1 MTTTGELRQLLGPVG
16 IWMPRP
22 ASIGLDPGEFALS
35 VEEAGFGSI
44 WVPGVN
50 AAEDLAALEPL
61 LAATKRLVVATG
73 IASVWTWSPAELGA
87 AADRLTADYP
97 DRFVLGLGVSHAPL
111 VEPTGQAYAR
121 PLTRG
126 PISLPGRLVIVDY
139 GEVISLSQSAADRA
153 IIADLAGVRG
163 DGEPPFWRAYYAH
176 RDGLDQGSGGVAAY
190 WQAIAADIGAS
201 WDDARVHEL
210 WAADFRSWLS
220 INPSIIEVLADLKA
234 GRTRLVL
241 LSNAGPDYG
250 SYFRHGPLGD
260 FFAACYV
267 SGELNL
273 LKPHPEIY
281 RHVLDDQGVSA
292 ADAVFIDNRDRNVRG
307 AEAVG
312 ITGHVFT
319 GVPALRSFLT
329 SLQ

>member
-1 MTTTGELRQLLGPVG
+1 M
-16 IWMPRP
+16 
-22 ASIGLDPGEFALS
+22 
-35 VEEAGFGSI
+35 
-44 WVPGVN
+44 
-50 AAEDLAALEPL
+50 
-61 LAATKRLVVATG
+61 
-73 IASVWTWSPAELGA
+73 
-87 AADRLTADYP
+87 
-97 DRFVLGLGVSHAPL
+97 
-111 VEPTGQAYAR
+111 
-121 PLTRG
+121 TRG

-153 IIADLAGVRG
+153 AITGLAGVRG
-163 DGEPPFWRAYYAH
+163 DGEPSFWRAYYAH
-176 RDGLDQGSGGVAAY
+176 RDGLDLGSGGVAAY

-220 INPSIIEVLADLKA
+220 INPSIIEVLADLQA
-234 GRTRLVL
+234 GGTRLVL

-307 AEAVG
+307 AEAIG

-329 SLQ
+329 SLS